1 MKFRQAIDNYVMW
14 QRSLGAKFESGART
28 LNRFCNALTSD
39 IDCDAVSREDVCNFL
54 SGNGV
59 RLTGYRHNKYS
70 TLNGFYRYAINR
82 GYVSQSPLPAP
93 DEEPQR
99 PSAAPPYI
107 FSKDEVRRLLDAIEQ
122 TASQRRKLDPDTL
135 QALLLVL
142 YGTGLRISEAL
153 NLTLADADLKEQV
166 LTIRDTKFFKSRLVP
181 IGDQLAGV
189 MRTYITLRLR
199 RPLPK
204 DMNSTVF
211 ACPDGSALTYGI
223 VRSNFAKLLS
233 AAGIRSADDGRRTPC
248 LHSFRHGFAVNRL
261 TSWYREGADVQRLLP
276 VLATYLGHA
285 NLSGTQ
291 VYLSMTPE
299 LLQQASVRFN
309 HYVNGAHHEQDQ

>member
-14 QRSLGAKFESGART
+14 RRSLGAKFELGARI

-59 RLTGYRHNKYS
+59 RLTRYRHNKYC

-93 DEEPQR
+93 DEEPKP
-99 PSAAPPYI
+99 PSTAPPYI

-122 TASQRRKLDPDTL
+122 TVSQRCKLDPDTL

-153 NLTLADADLKEQV
+153 DLTLADADLEEQV
-166 LTIRDTKFFKSRLVP
+166 LTIRDTKFSKSRLVP
-181 IGDQLAGV
+181 IGDQLSGV

-211 ACPDGSALTYGI
+211 ACPDGSALTYRI
-223 VRSNFAKLLS
+223 VQSNFAKLLS
-233 AAGIRSADDGRRTPC
+233 AAGIRNTDDGRRKPC
-248 LHSFRHGFAVNRL
+248 RHSFRHSFAVNRL

-276 VLATYLGHA
+276 VLATYLGHV

-299 LLQQASVRFN
+299 LLQQASERFN
-309 HYVNGAHHEQDQ
+309 HYVNGGHYDYE

>member
-14 QRSLGAKFESGART
+14 RRSQGAKFELGARI

-59 RLTGYRHNKYS
+59 RLTGYRHSKYS
-70 TLNGFYRYAINR
+70 TLKGFYRYAINR

-93 DEEPQR
+93 DEEPKP
-99 PSAAPPYI
+99 PSVAPPYI
-107 FSKDEVRRLLDAIEQ
+107 FSKDEMRRLLDAIEQ
-122 TASQRRKLDPDTL
+122 TVSQRSKLDPDTL

-153 NLTLADADLKEQV
+153 NLTLADVDLEEQV
-166 LTIRDTKFFKSRLVP
+166 LTIRGTKFFKSRLVP
-181 IGDQLAGV
+181 IGDQLTGV
-189 MRTYITLRLR
+189 MRTCITLRLR

-211 ACPDGSALTYGI
+211 ACSDGSALTYYM
-223 VRSNFAKLLS
+223 VQSNFAKLLS
-233 AAGIRSADDGRRTPC
+233 AAGIRSADDGRRKPC
-248 LHSFRHGFAVNRL
+248 LHSFRHSFAVNRL

-299 LLQQASVRFN
+299 LLQQASERFN
-309 HYVNGAHHEQDQ
+309 HYVNGGHYE